1 MRKAL
6 LTVAVLAA
14 LALAGC
20 GDKHDGVEPITCPD
34 GAQLTAEQIEAL
46 EGHHE
51 AGFNATAA
59 CPVPPKVL
67 LQGVPASLSAF
78 KPGAFTWTIDNG
90 SIPKGHSMLT
100 SIRYSTT
107 SVATS
112 ALKAMEDYPK
122 ELIKREHQDL
132 PVTFRGNLTFSETGT
147 YFLRAYAQV
156 QGDGHE
162 RRDVWS
168 EELRLEVT
176 PVAPTGKV
184 VDFTIP
190 QGAGVA
196 GEVDPPESIVVL
208 GDAIRVVNEDVDP
221 RGHLCERTSGPAE
234 VPPLGDGEGGT
245 ESHVMV
251 VPGVYEFACDTL
263 QPTTFKVIV
272 NV

>member
-1 MRKAL
+1 MRNVL
-6 LTVAVLAA
+6 LTVAMLAV

-20 GDKHDGVEPITCPD
+20 GDKHDGVDPVTCPD
-34 GAQLTAEQIEAL
+34 GTLLTAEDLEAL
-46 EGHHE
+46 DGHHD
-51 AGFNATAA
+51 AGFNGTNS

-67 LQGVPASLSAF
+67 LVGVPASLSAF
-78 KPGAFTWTIDNG
+78 KPGAFSWTIDNG
-90 SIPKGHSMLT
+90 SIPEGHSMLT

-112 ALKAMEDYPK
+112 ALKAMEDYPS
-122 ELIKREHQDL
+122 ELIKREHQNL
-132 PVTFRGNLTFSETGT
+132 PVTFRGNLTFSNTGV

-156 QGDGHE
+156 QGAGHE

-168 EELRLEVT
+168 DEVRLEVV

-190 QGAGVA
+190 QAAGVA
-196 GEVDPPESIVVL
+196 GEVDPAEAIVVL
-208 GDAIRVVNEDVDP
+208 GDAIRIVNEDLQP
-221 RGHLCERTSGPAE
+221 RSCVRTSGPAE
-234 VPPLGDGEGGT
+234 TSPVGDAGGAE
-245 ESHVMV
+245 ESIVMV
-251 VPGVYEFACDTL
+251 VPGTYEYECDTL